1 MIDVTAAPNVPVP
14 NNINYKEA
22 TICTYRSVVSVRTST
37 AKSVT
42 SRLDDFIAGNVASLR
57 QPNEVFKEFVNTER
71 STGS

>member
-1 MIDVTAAPNVPVP
+1 MEKKTSGVKTNQDESSPQG
-14 NNINYKEA
+14 A
-22 TICTYRSVVSVRTST
+22 TICAYCSVASVRTST